1 MPAELFALPFIGLF
15 MMLAFAIW
23 ALLIAFWI
31 WMIVDVAQR
40 KFKDDSEKIVWIL
53 VVILASWIGAL
64 VYYLVV
70 KNSNPKGISK
80 KK

>member
-1 MPAELFALPFIGLF
+1 MPLELIALPFIGLF
-15 MMLAFAIW
+15 MMLGFAIW
-23 ALLIAFWI
+23 ALLLAFWI

-40 KFKDDSEKIVWIL
+40 HFKDESEKIVWVL
-53 VVILASWIGAL
+53 VVVLANWVGAL
-64 VYYLVV
+64 IYYIIV